1 MATPFPVNEGD
12 ELAAVALT
20 VPQQLAIRKK
30 ASAPTHKALSAFD
43 ARLLNGAARGLS
55 PNELSR
61 SIGGTLS
68 AAECAVRVREMLADK
83 NFWTDPER
91 KQLLLHRVNQIVDEL
106 MEIAK
111 NSQDSKDYSAL
122 IRALDLARKTMGEME
137 GATEAEIAMMVRMQA
152 EQMMDYMDALMRRAR
167 EILSEEHP
175 DFDPNVIEEAIELAR
190 DDVRSSD

>member
-1 MATPFPVNEGD
+1 
-12 ELAAVALT
+12 
-20 VPQQLAIRKK
+20 
-30 ASAPTHKALSAFD
+30 
-43 ARLLNGAARGLS
+43 
-55 PNELSR
+55 
-61 SIGGTLS
+61 
-68 AAECAVRVREMLADK
+68 MLADK